1 MLAYGGALREQG
13 WLTTVARALRRVFE
27 IYAAFLLLLVAYLA
41 VIWALGGGSR
51 YLDETNTAVFFE
63 NPGPAIV
70 HAILMQYTPVNTDIL
85 PTFVLLHM
93 AFPGLLWLLS
103 RSATLAL
110 GGSVLLYALVQ
121 VFGWDLPG
129 WPSGQWFFN
138 PLAWQVLFVFGAWY
152 ACQVAGRL
160 RTIAQS
166 RAALAFAVLYLA
178 FSLAVAL
185 SWHFK
190 VLETF
195 MPEALSKLIYPV
207 DKSNLSPW
215 RLLHF
220 LALATVFVRLV
231 GTDSRGPVAPL
242 LAALIRCGENSLA
255 MYCFGVVLSLSAH
268 AVLVEFSGSIAM
280 QGVVSI
286 AGIVLMTAAATVLTW
301 EARFDRR
308 GPKLF

>member
-1 MLAYGGALREQG
+1 
-13 WLTTVARALRRVFE
+13 
-27 IYAAFLLLLVAYLA
+27 
-41 VIWALGGGSR
+41 
-51 YLDETNTAVFFE
+51 
-63 NPGPAIV
+63 
-70 HAILMQYTPVNTDIL
+70 MQYTPVNTDIL
-85 PTFVLLHM
+85 PTFVLLHL

-166 RAALAFAVLYLA
+166 RAALALAVLYLA

-220 LALATVFVRLV
+220 LALATVFVRLI
-231 GTDSRGPVAPL
+231 GADSRGPVAPP

-286 AGIVLMTAAATVLTW
+286 AGIALMTVAATVLTW